1 MRILIPVDGS
11 TCSRAAIRFIGARSK
26 FMGEK
31 PDVTLLNVQQNIP
44 GTVIEHFSLEA
55 VRSVYEAEGKA
66 IVEKLAPEIEAYGIE
81 PHMAVRIDDCGPA
94 VAKIAVDDNIDLITM
109 GSRGLSPVKSFF
121 LGSVSRSVL
130 EHTTTP
136 VLLVREKELPE
147 RENLRLLLAVDGS
160 DYGESAAA
168 FIADHPGLFGPNPTI
183 DVIFVAPDYAKMA
196 LAEIDS
202 VTPAP
207 TLKFFEKENQLAW
220 ENAVTPVLATLRDAG
235 FDAKAV
241 KRTGDAAEAIAAY
254 AGENADLIVMGSHAG
269 ASSNLQCSVQ
279 PPLKSV
285 PQLNCRS
292 SLSVQTKTNFL
303 FERQVFKLKGHA
315 TCAFLFPLMKV
326 CTAAA

>member
-11 TCSRAAIRFIGARSK
+11 TCSRAAVRFIGARSK

-235 FDAKAV
+235 FDTKAV

-254 AGENADLIVMGSHAG
+254 AGENADLIVMGSHG
-269 ASSNLQCSVQ
+269 WGKF
-279 PPLKSV
+279 KSAV
-285 PQLNCRS
+285 LGS
-292 SLSVQTKTNFL
+292 
-303 FERQVFKLKGHA
+303 
-315 TCAFLFPLMKV
+315 
-326 CTAAA
+326 TAAKVGAATELPILIVRSDKDELLV

>member
-11 TCSRAAIRFIGARSK
+11 TCSRAAVRFIGARSK

-66 IVEKLAPEIEAYGIE
+66 IVEKLAPKIEAYGIE

-109 GSRGLSPVKSFF
+109 GSRGLFPVKSFF

-183 DVIFVAPDYAKMA
+183 DVIFVAPDYTKMA
-196 LAEIDS
+196 LAEVDS

-254 AGENADLIVMGSHAG
+254 AGENADLIVMGSHG
-269 ASSNLQCSVQ
+269 WGKF
-279 PPLKSV
+279 KSAV
-285 PQLNCRS
+285 LGS
-292 SLSVQTKTNFL
+292 
-303 FERQVFKLKGHA
+303 
-315 TCAFLFPLMKV
+315 
-326 CTAAA
+326 TAAKVGAATELPILIIRSDKDELLV

>member
-11 TCSRAAIRFIGARSK
+11 TCSRAAVRFIGARSK

-235 FDAKAV
+235 FDTKAV
-241 KRTGDAAEAIAAY
+241 KRTSDAAEAIAAY
-254 AGENADLIVMGSHAG
+254 AGENADLIVMGSHG
-269 ASSNLQCSVQ
+269 WGKF
-279 PPLKSV
+279 KSAV
-285 PQLNCRS
+285 LGS
-292 SLSVQTKTNFL
+292 
-303 FERQVFKLKGHA
+303 
-315 TCAFLFPLMKV
+315 
-326 CTAAA
+326 TAAKVGAATELPILIIRSDKDELLV

>member
-11 TCSRAAIRFIGARSK
+11 TCSRAAVRFIGARSK

-121 LGSVSRSVL
+121 LGSVSHSVL

-183 DVIFVAPDYAKMA
+183 DVIFVAPDYTKMA
-196 LAEIDS
+196 LAEVDS

-254 AGENADLIVMGSHAG
+254 AGENADLIVMGSHG
-269 ASSNLQCSVQ
+269 WGKF
-279 PPLKSV
+279 KSAV
-285 PQLNCRS
+285 LGS
-292 SLSVQTKTNFL
+292 
-303 FERQVFKLKGHA
+303 
-315 TCAFLFPLMKV
+315 
-326 CTAAA
+326 TAAKVGAATELPILIIRSDKDELLV

>member
-11 TCSRAAIRFIGARSK
+11 TCSRAAVRFIGARSK

-66 IVEKLAPEIEAYGIE
+66 IVEKLAPEIEAYGLE
-81 PHMAVRIDDCGPA
+81 PHVAVRIDDCGPA

-254 AGENADLIVMGSHAG
+254 AGENADLIVMGSHG
-269 ASSNLQCSVQ
+269 WGKF
-279 PPLKSV
+279 KSAV
-285 PQLNCRS
+285 LGS
-292 SLSVQTKTNFL
+292 
-303 FERQVFKLKGHA
+303 
-315 TCAFLFPLMKV
+315 
-326 CTAAA
+326 TAAKVGAATELPILIIRSDNDKLLV

>member
-11 TCSRAAIRFIGARSK
+11 TYSRAAVRFIGARSK

-235 FDAKAV
+235 FDTKAV

-254 AGENADLIVMGSHAG
+254 AGENADLIVMGSHG
-269 ASSNLQCSVQ
+269 WGKF
-279 PPLKSV
+279 KSAV
-285 PQLNCRS
+285 LGS
-292 SLSVQTKTNFL
+292 
-303 FERQVFKLKGHA
+303 
-315 TCAFLFPLMKV
+315 
-326 CTAAA
+326 TAAKVGAATELPILIIRTDKDELLV

>member
-11 TCSRAAIRFIGARSK
+11 TCSRAAVRFIGARSK

-136 VLLVREKELPE
+136 VLPCAKKSSPNARTFACCSPSTARITVNRPQPLLPTTPVFLVRIP
-147 RENLRLLLAVDGS
+147 LL
-160 DYGESAAA
+160 
-168 FIADHPGLFGPNPTI
+168 T
-183 DVIFVAPDYAKMA
+183 
-196 LAEIDS
+196 
-202 VTPAP
+202 
-207 TLKFFEKENQLAW
+207 
-220 ENAVTPVLATLRDAG
+220 
-235 FDAKAV
+235 
-241 KRTGDAAEAIAAY
+241 
-254 AGENADLIVMGSHAG
+254 
-269 ASSNLQCSVQ
+269 
-279 PPLKSV
+279 
-285 PQLNCRS
+285 
-292 SLSVQTKTNFL
+292 
-303 FERQVFKLKGHA
+303 
-315 TCAFLFPLMKV
+315 
-326 CTAAA
+326 

>member
-11 TCSRAAIRFIGARSK
+11 TCSRAAVRFIGARSK

-235 FDAKAV
+235 FDTKAV

-254 AGENADLIVMGSHAG
+254 AGENADLIVMGSHGWGKFKSAVL
-269 ASSNLQCSVQ
+269 SS
-279 PPLKSV
+279 
-285 PQLNCRS
+285 
-292 SLSVQTKTNFL
+292 
-303 FERQVFKLKGHA
+303 
-315 TCAFLFPLMKV
+315 
-326 CTAAA
+326 TAAKVGAATELPILIIRSDKDELLV

>member
-11 TCSRAAIRFIGARSK
+11 TCSRAAVRFIGARSK

-94 VAKIAVDDNIDLITM
+94 VAKIAVDDNIDLIAM

-235 FDAKAV
+235 FDTKAV

-254 AGENADLIVMGSHAG
+254 AGENADLIVMGSHG
-269 ASSNLQCSVQ
+269 WGKF
-279 PPLKSV
+279 KSAV
-285 PQLNCRS
+285 LGS
-292 SLSVQTKTNFL
+292 
-303 FERQVFKLKGHA
+303 
-315 TCAFLFPLMKV
+315 
-326 CTAAA
+326 TAAKVGAATELPILIIRSDKDELLV

>member
-11 TCSRAAIRFIGARSK
+11 TCSRAAVRFIGARSK

-183 DVIFVAPDYAKMA
+183 DVIFVAPDYTKMA
-196 LAEIDS
+196 LTEVDS

-220 ENAVTPVLATLRDAG
+220 ENAVMPVLATLRDAG

-254 AGENADLIVMGSHAG
+254 AGENADLIVMGSHG
-269 ASSNLQCSVQ
+269 WGKF
-279 PPLKSV
+279 KSAV
-285 PQLNCRS
+285 LGS
-292 SLSVQTKTNFL
+292 
-303 FERQVFKLKGHA
+303 
-315 TCAFLFPLMKV
+315 
-326 CTAAA
+326 TAAKVGAATELPILIIRSDKDELLV

>member
-11 TCSRAAIRFIGARSK
+11 TYSRAAVRFIGARSK

-183 DVIFVAPDYAKMA
+183 DVIFVAPDYTKMA
-196 LAEIDS
+196 LAEVDS

-235 FDAKAV
+235 IDAKAV

-254 AGENADLIVMGSHAG
+254 AGENADLIVMGSHG
-269 ASSNLQCSVQ
+269 WGKF
-279 PPLKSV
+279 KSAV
-285 PQLNCRS
+285 LGS
-292 SLSVQTKTNFL
+292 
-303 FERQVFKLKGHA
+303 
-315 TCAFLFPLMKV
+315 
-326 CTAAA
+326 TAAKVGAATELPILIIRTDKDELLV

>member
-11 TCSRAAIRFIGARSK
+11 TCSRAAVRFIGARSK

-109 GSRGLSPVKSFF
+109 GSRALSPVKSFF

-183 DVIFVAPDYAKMA
+183 DVIFVAPDYTKIA
-196 LAEIDS
+196 LAEVDS

-254 AGENADLIVMGSHAG
+254 AGENADLIVMGSHG
-269 ASSNLQCSVQ
+269 WGKF
-279 PPLKSV
+279 KSAV
-285 PQLNCRS
+285 LGS
-292 SLSVQTKTNFL
+292 
-303 FERQVFKLKGHA
+303 
-315 TCAFLFPLMKV
+315 
-326 CTAAA
+326 TAAKVGAATELPILIIRSDKDELLV

>member
-11 TCSRAAIRFIGARSK
+11 TCSRAAVRFIGARSK

-81 PHMAVRIDDCGPA
+81 PHVAVRIDDCGPA
-94 VAKIAVDDNIDLITM
+94 VAKIAVDDNIDLIAM

-254 AGENADLIVMGSHAG
+254 AGENADLIVMGSHG
-269 ASSNLQCSVQ
+269 WGKF
-279 PPLKSV
+279 KSAV
-285 PQLNCRS
+285 LGS
-292 SLSVQTKTNFL
+292 
-303 FERQVFKLKGHA
+303 
-315 TCAFLFPLMKV
+315 
-326 CTAAA
+326 TAAKVGAATELPILIIRSDNDELLV

>member
-11 TCSRAAIRFIGARSK
+11 TCSRAAVRFIGARSK

-183 DVIFVAPDYAKMA
+183 DVIFVAPDYTKIA
-196 LAEIDS
+196 LAEVDS

-254 AGENADLIVMGSHAG
+254 AGENADLIVMGSHG
-269 ASSNLQCSVQ
+269 WGKF
-279 PPLKSV
+279 KSV
-285 PQLNCRS
+285 VLGS
-292 SLSVQTKTNFL
+292 
-303 FERQVFKLKGHA
+303 
-315 TCAFLFPLMKV
+315 
-326 CTAAA
+326 TAAKVGAATELPILIIRSDKDELLV

>member
-11 TCSRAAIRFIGARSK
+11 TCSRAAVRFIGARSK

-235 FDAKAV
+235 FDTKAV

-254 AGENADLIVMGSHAG
+254 AGENADLIVMGSHG
-269 ASSNLQCSVQ
+269 WDKF
-279 PPLKSV
+279 KSAV
-285 PQLNCRS
+285 LGS
-292 SLSVQTKTNFL
+292 
-303 FERQVFKLKGHA
+303 
-315 TCAFLFPLMKV
+315 
-326 CTAAA
+326 TAAKVGAATELPILIIRSDKDELLV

>member
-11 TCSRAAIRFIGARSK
+11 TCSRAAVRFIGARSK

-81 PHMAVRIDDCGPA
+81 SHMAVRIDDCGPA

-235 FDAKAV
+235 FDTKAV

-254 AGENADLIVMGSHAG
+254 AGENADLIVMGSHG
-269 ASSNLQCSVQ
+269 WGKF
-279 PPLKSV
+279 KSAV
-285 PQLNCRS
+285 LGS
-292 SLSVQTKTNFL
+292 
-303 FERQVFKLKGHA
+303 
-315 TCAFLFPLMKV
+315 
-326 CTAAA
+326 TAAKVGAATELPILIIRSDKDELLV

>member
-11 TCSRAAIRFIGARSK
+11 TCSRAAVRFIGARSK

-94 VAKIAVDDNIDLITM
+94 VAKIAVDNIDLITM

-183 DVIFVAPDYAKMA
+183 DVIFVAPDYTKMA
-196 LAEIDS
+196 LAEVDS
-202 VTPAP
+202 GTPAP

-254 AGENADLIVMGSHAG
+254 AGENADLIVMGSHG
-269 ASSNLQCSVQ
+269 WGKF
-279 PPLKSV
+279 KSAV
-285 PQLNCRS
+285 LGS
-292 SLSVQTKTNFL
+292 
-303 FERQVFKLKGHA
+303 
-315 TCAFLFPLMKV
+315 
-326 CTAAA
+326 TAAKVGAATELPILIIRSDKDELLV

>member
-11 TCSRAAIRFIGARSK
+11 TCSRAAVRFIGARSK

-183 DVIFVAPDYAKMA
+183 DVIFVTPDYTKMA
-196 LAEIDS
+196 LAEVDS

-254 AGENADLIVMGSHAG
+254 AGENADLIVMGSHG
-269 ASSNLQCSVQ
+269 WGKF
-279 PPLKSV
+279 KSAV
-285 PQLNCRS
+285 LGS
-292 SLSVQTKTNFL
+292 
-303 FERQVFKLKGHA
+303 
-315 TCAFLFPLMKV
+315 
-326 CTAAA
+326 TAAKVGAATELPILIIRSDKDELLV

>member
-11 TCSRAAIRFIGARSK
+11 TYSRAAVRFIGARSK

-147 RENLRLLLAVDGS
+147 RENLRQLLAVDGS

-183 DVIFVAPDYAKMA
+183 DVIFVAPDYTKMA
-196 LAEIDS
+196 LAEVDS

-254 AGENADLIVMGSHAG
+254 AGENADLIVMGSHG
-269 ASSNLQCSVQ
+269 WGKF
-279 PPLKSV
+279 KSAV
-285 PQLNCRS
+285 LGS
-292 SLSVQTKTNFL
+292 
-303 FERQVFKLKGHA
+303 
-315 TCAFLFPLMKV
+315 
-326 CTAAA
+326 TAAKVGAATELPILIIRTDKDELLV

>member
-11 TCSRAAIRFIGARSK
+11 TCSRAAVRFIGARSK

-81 PHMAVRIDDCGPA
+81 PHVAVRIDDCGPA
-94 VAKIAVDDNIDLITM
+94 VAKIAVDDNIDLIAM

-168 FIADHPGLFGPNPTI
+168 FIADHPGFFGPNPTI

-254 AGENADLIVMGSHAG
+254 AGENADLIVMGSHG
-269 ASSNLQCSVQ
+269 WGKF
-279 PPLKSV
+279 KSAV
-285 PQLNCRS
+285 LGS
-292 SLSVQTKTNFL
+292 
-303 FERQVFKLKGHA
+303 
-315 TCAFLFPLMKV
+315 
-326 CTAAA
+326 TAAKVGAATELPILIIRSDKDELLV

>member
-11 TCSRAAIRFIGARSK
+11 TCSRAAVRFIGARSK

-81 PHMAVRIDDCGPA
+81 PNMAVRIDHCVPA

-235 FDAKAV
+235 FDTKAV

-254 AGENADLIVMGSHAG
+254 AGENADLIVMGSHG
-269 ASSNLQCSVQ
+269 WGKF
-279 PPLKSV
+279 KSAV
-285 PQLNCRS
+285 LGS
-292 SLSVQTKTNFL
+292 
-303 FERQVFKLKGHA
+303 
-315 TCAFLFPLMKV
+315 
-326 CTAAA
+326 TAAKVGAATELPILIIRSDKDELLV

>member
-11 TCSRAAIRFIGARSK
+11 TCSRAAVRFIGARSK

-109 GSRGLSPVKSFF
+109 GTRGLSPVKSFF

-235 FDAKAV
+235 FDTKAV

-254 AGENADLIVMGSHAG
+254 AGENADLIVMGSHG
-269 ASSNLQCSVQ
+269 WGKF
-279 PPLKSV
+279 KSAV
-285 PQLNCRS
+285 LGS
-292 SLSVQTKTNFL
+292 
-303 FERQVFKLKGHA
+303 
-315 TCAFLFPLMKV
+315 
-326 CTAAA
+326 TAAKVGAATELPILIIRSDKDELLV

>member
-11 TCSRAAIRFIGARSK
+11 TCSRAAVRFIGARSK

-81 PHMAVRIDDCGPA
+81 PHVAVRIDDCGPA
-94 VAKIAVDDNIDLITM
+94 VAKIAVDDNIDLIAM
-109 GSRGLSPVKSFF
+109 GARGLSPVKSFF

-235 FDAKAV
+235 FNAKAV

-254 AGENADLIVMGSHAG
+254 AGENADLIVMGSHG
-269 ASSNLQCSVQ
+269 WGKF
-279 PPLKSV
+279 KSAV
-285 PQLNCRS
+285 LGS
-292 SLSVQTKTNFL
+292 
-303 FERQVFKLKGHA
+303 
-315 TCAFLFPLMKV
+315 
-326 CTAAA
+326 TAAKVGAATELPILIIRSDNDELLV

>member
-11 TCSRAAIRFIGARSK
+11 TCSRAAVRFIGARSK

-66 IVEKLAPEIEAYGIE
+66 IVEKLAPEIEAYGID
-81 PHMAVRIDDCGPA
+81 PHVAVRIDDCGPA
-94 VAKIAVDDNIDLITM
+94 VAKIAVDDNIDLIAM

-254 AGENADLIVMGSHAG
+254 AGENADLIVMGSHG
-269 ASSNLQCSVQ
+269 WGKF
-279 PPLKSV
+279 KSAV
-285 PQLNCRS
+285 LGS
-292 SLSVQTKTNFL
+292 
-303 FERQVFKLKGHA
+303 
-315 TCAFLFPLMKV
+315 
-326 CTAAA
+326 TAAKVGAATELPILIIRSDNDELLV

>member
-11 TCSRAAIRFIGARSK
+11 TCSRAAVRFIGARSK

-94 VAKIAVDDNIDLITM
+94 VAKIAVDDNFDLITM

-254 AGENADLIVMGSHAG
+254 AGENADLIVMGSHG
-269 ASSNLQCSVQ
+269 WGKF
-279 PPLKSV
+279 KSAV
-285 PQLNCRS
+285 LGS
-292 SLSVQTKTNFL
+292 
-303 FERQVFKLKGHA
+303 
-315 TCAFLFPLMKV
+315 
-326 CTAAA
+326 TAAKVGAATELPILIIRSDKDELLV

>member
-11 TCSRAAIRFIGARSK
+11 TCSRAAVRFIGARSK

-94 VAKIAVDDNIDLITM
+94 VAKIADDDNIDLITM

-235 FDAKAV
+235 FDT

-254 AGENADLIVMGSHAG
+254 AGENADLIVMGSHG
-269 ASSNLQCSVQ
+269 WGKF
-279 PPLKSV
+279 KSAV
-285 PQLNCRS
+285 LGS
-292 SLSVQTKTNFL
+292 
-303 FERQVFKLKGHA
+303 
-315 TCAFLFPLMKV
+315 
-326 CTAAA
+326 TAAKVGAATELPILIIRSDKDELLV

>member
-11 TCSRAAIRFIGARSK
+11 TCSRAAVRFIGARSK

-31 PDVTLLNVQQNIP
+31 PDVTLLNVQPNIP

-81 PHMAVRIDDCGPA
+81 PHVAVRIDDCGPA
-94 VAKIAVDDNIDLITM
+94 VAKIAVDDNIDLIAM

-220 ENAVTPVLATLRDAG
+220 EHAVPPVLATLRDAG

-254 AGENADLIVMGSHAG
+254 AGENADLIVMGSHG
-269 ASSNLQCSVQ
+269 WGKF
-279 PPLKSV
+279 KSAV
-285 PQLNCRS
+285 LGS
-292 SLSVQTKTNFL
+292 
-303 FERQVFKLKGHA
+303 
-315 TCAFLFPLMKV
+315 
-326 CTAAA
+326 TAAKVGAATELPILIIRSDKDELLV

>member
-11 TCSRAAIRFIGARSK
+11 TCSRAAVRFIGARSK

-31 PDVTLLNVQQNIP
+31 PDVTLLNVQQSIP

-235 FDAKAV
+235 FDTKAV

-254 AGENADLIVMGSHAG
+254 AGENADLIVMGSHG
-269 ASSNLQCSVQ
+269 WGKF
-279 PPLKSV
+279 KSAV
-285 PQLNCRS
+285 LGS
-292 SLSVQTKTNFL
+292 
-303 FERQVFKLKGHA
+303 
-315 TCAFLFPLMKV
+315 
-326 CTAAA
+326 TAAKVGAATELPILIIRSDKDELLV

>member
-11 TCSRAAIRFIGARSK
+11 TYSRAAVRFIGARSK

-183 DVIFVAPDYAKMA
+183 DVIFVAPDYTKMA
-196 LAEIDS
+196 LAEVDS

-220 ENAVTPVLATLRDAG
+220 ENAVTPVLVTLRDAG

-254 AGENADLIVMGSHAG
+254 AGENADLIVMGSHG
-269 ASSNLQCSVQ
+269 WGKF
-279 PPLKSV
+279 KSAV
-285 PQLNCRS
+285 LGS
-292 SLSVQTKTNFL
+292 
-303 FERQVFKLKGHA
+303 
-315 TCAFLFPLMKV
+315 
-326 CTAAA
+326 TAAKVGAATELPILIIRTDKDELLV

>member
-11 TCSRAAIRFIGARSK
+11 TCSRAAVRFIGARSK

-183 DVIFVAPDYAKMA
+183 DVIFVAP
-196 LAEIDS
+196 
-202 VTPAP
+202 AP

-254 AGENADLIVMGSHAG
+254 AGENADLIVMGSHG
-269 ASSNLQCSVQ
+269 WGKF
-279 PPLKSV
+279 KSAV
-285 PQLNCRS
+285 LGS
-292 SLSVQTKTNFL
+292 
-303 FERQVFKLKGHA
+303 
-315 TCAFLFPLMKV
+315 
-326 CTAAA
+326 TAAKVGAATELPILIIRSDKDELLV

>member
-11 TCSRAAIRFIGARSK
+11 TYSRAAVRFIGARSK

-183 DVIFVAPDYAKMA
+183 DVIFVAPDYTKMA
-196 LAEIDS
+196 LAEVDS

-220 ENAVTPVLATLRDAG
+220 ENAVTPVLAILRDAG

-254 AGENADLIVMGSHAG
+254 AGENADLIVMGSHG
-269 ASSNLQCSVQ
+269 WGKF
-279 PPLKSV
+279 KSAV
-285 PQLNCRS
+285 LGS
-292 SLSVQTKTNFL
+292 
-303 FERQVFKLKGHA
+303 
-315 TCAFLFPLMKV
+315 
-326 CTAAA
+326 TAAKVGAATELPILIIRTDKDELLV

>member
-11 TCSRAAIRFIGARSK
+11 TCSRAAVRFIGARSK

-220 ENAVTPVLATLRDAG
+220 ENAVTPVLATLRDAE

-254 AGENADLIVMGSHAG
+254 AGENADLIVMGSHG
-269 ASSNLQCSVQ
+269 WGKF
-279 PPLKSV
+279 KSAV
-285 PQLNCRS
+285 LGS
-292 SLSVQTKTNFL
+292 
-303 FERQVFKLKGHA
+303 
-315 TCAFLFPLMKV
+315 
-326 CTAAA
+326 TAAKVGAATELPILIIRSDKDELLV

>member
-11 TCSRAAIRFIGARSK
+11 TCSRAAVRFIGARSK

-130 EHTTTP
+130 EHTTTT

-183 DVIFVAPDYAKMA
+183 DVIFVAPDYTKMA
-196 LAEIDS
+196 LAEVDS

-254 AGENADLIVMGSHAG
+254 AGENADLIVMGSHG
-269 ASSNLQCSVQ
+269 WGKF
-279 PPLKSV
+279 KSAV
-285 PQLNCRS
+285 LGS
-292 SLSVQTKTNFL
+292 
-303 FERQVFKLKGHA
+303 
-315 TCAFLFPLMKV
+315 
-326 CTAAA
+326 TAAKVGAATELPILIIRSDKDELLV

>member
-11 TCSRAAIRFIGARSK
+11 TCSRAAVRFIGARSK

-44 GTVIEHFSLEA
+44 GTVIEHFSLED

-183 DVIFVAPDYAKMA
+183 DVIFVAPDYTKMA
-196 LAEIDS
+196 LAEVDS

-254 AGENADLIVMGSHAG
+254 AGENADLIVMGSHG
-269 ASSNLQCSVQ
+269 WGKF
-279 PPLKSV
+279 KSAV
-285 PQLNCRS
+285 LGS
-292 SLSVQTKTNFL
+292 
-303 FERQVFKLKGHA
+303 
-315 TCAFLFPLMKV
+315 
-326 CTAAA
+326 TAAKVGAATELPILIIRSDKDELLV

>member
-11 TCSRAAIRFIGARSK
+11 TCSRAAVRFIGARSR

-235 FDAKAV
+235 FDTKAV

-254 AGENADLIVMGSHAG
+254 AGENADLIVMGSHG
-269 ASSNLQCSVQ
+269 WGKF
-279 PPLKSV
+279 KSAV
-285 PQLNCRS
+285 LGS
-292 SLSVQTKTNFL
+292 
-303 FERQVFKLKGHA
+303 
-315 TCAFLFPLMKV
+315 
-326 CTAAA
+326 TAAKVGAATELPILIIRSDKDELLV

>member
-11 TCSRAAIRFIGARSK
+11 TCSRAAVRFIGARSK

-136 VLLVREKELPE
+136 VLFVREKELPE

-235 FDAKAV
+235 FDTKAV

-254 AGENADLIVMGSHAG
+254 AGENADLIVMGSHG
-269 ASSNLQCSVQ
+269 WGKF
-279 PPLKSV
+279 KSAV
-285 PQLNCRS
+285 LGS
-292 SLSVQTKTNFL
+292 
-303 FERQVFKLKGHA
+303 
-315 TCAFLFPLMKV
+315 
-326 CTAAA
+326 TAAKVGAATELPILIIRSDKDELLV

>member
-11 TCSRAAIRFIGARSK
+11 TCSRAAVRFIGARSK

-168 FIADHPGLFGPNPTI
+168 FIADHPALFGPNPTI

-235 FDAKAV
+235 FDTKAV

-254 AGENADLIVMGSHAG
+254 AGENADLIVMGSHG
-269 ASSNLQCSVQ
+269 WGKF
-279 PPLKSV
+279 KSAV
-285 PQLNCRS
+285 LGS
-292 SLSVQTKTNFL
+292 
-303 FERQVFKLKGHA
+303 
-315 TCAFLFPLMKV
+315 
-326 CTAAA
+326 TAAKVGAATELPILIIRSDKDELLV